1 MFMSFNADIAKRRQQ
16 MLAKVAELDLAAC
29 EAAHASYLRAIDTS
43 EEAEKGRTYQRM
55 ARSLRQSLALH
66 ERFDRLAAQAAR
78 EAAREARQD
87 AILNRARP
95 DLEPEPPR
103 RRFPVDIEAAD
114 ARAGE
119 LRTAVRRVIWSE
131 GFDRSELEVEREFA
145 GQCYRQLEE
154 WLLDERCDED
164 FTTRPLDEYVTELCA
179 EMNLDPD
186 NAARWRELPDPD
198 LDMVRRW
205 LKDLKGYARPPWQ
218 GSG

>member
-1 MFMSFNADIAKRRQQ
+1 MFMSFNPDIAERRQQ

-29 EAAHASYLRAIDTS
+29 EAAHASYLRAIDTP

-95 DLEPEPPR
+95 EPEPPR

-114 ARAGE
+114 ARAQE
-119 LRTAVRRVIWSE
+119 LRVAVRRVVWSE
-131 GFDRSELEVEREFA
+131 GFDRSELELEREFA
-145 GQCYRQLEE
+145 GQCYRQLED
-154 WLLDERCDED
+154 WLLDERCNED
-164 FTTRPLDEYVTELCA
+164 FATRPLDDYVTELCA

-198 LDMVRRW
+198 IDMVRRW

>member
-1 MFMSFNADIAKRRQQ
+1 MFMSFNPDIAERRQQ

-29 EAAHASYLRAIDTS
+29 EAAHASYLRAIDTP

-66 ERFDRLAAQAAR
+66 ERFDRSESREAR

-87 AILNRARP
+87 ALLSRARP
-95 DLEPEPPR
+95 EPEPPR
-103 RRFPVDIEAAD
+103 RPFPVDIEAAD
-114 ARAGE
+114 ARAQE

-131 GFDRSELEVEREFA
+131 GFDRSELEAEREFA
-145 GQCYRQLEE
+145 GQCYRELEA
-154 WLLDERCDED
+154 WLLDERCNED
-164 FTTRPLDEYVTELCA
+164 FATRPLDEYVAELCA

-186 NAARWRELPDPD
+186 NAGRWRELPDPD
-198 LDMVRRW
+198 IDMVRRW

>member
-1 MFMSFNADIAKRRQQ
+1 MFMSFNPDIAERRQQ

-29 EAAHASYLRAIDTS
+29 EAAHASYLRAIDTP

-66 ERFDRLAAQAAR
+66 ERFDRLAAQEAR

-95 DLEPEPPR
+95 DPEPEPPR

-145 GQCYRQLEE
+145 GQCYRQLED

-164 FTTRPLDEYVTELCA
+164 FTTHPLDEYVTELCA

-186 NAARWRELPDPD
+186 NAARWRELSDPD
-198 LDMVRRW
+198 IDMVRRW